1 MTPTFFTNINGL
13 LLVLAV
19 YLTGGLL
26 CLISGPRARL
36 AHPLGAATAA
46 IASALGFIATL
57 PALSAVAP
65 QHVALSWPAAGVD
78 LALTLDPLAAFFLLP
93 IFLLTFCGALYAI
106 DYLHFPDRSWRAGL
120 HWFFYNSLGA
130 SMTVVVLAANGLVFL
145 LAWEIMSLSSFF
157 LVTHD
162 YQEEKVRQAGWLYLV
177 ATHIGAAFLFFLF
190 FAASRAAG
198 SLDFASFTALRTLP
212 ADSALLLFFAALI
225 GFGAKAGLFPM
236 HVWLPDAHPAAPSHV
251 SALMSGVM
259 IKTALYGL
267 LRMLTFLP
275 PIPGWI
281 GIAVA
286 ILGIIGALFGIAMAA
301 TQTDIKRSLAYSTVE
316 NIGIIF
322 LGFGLWLFCLATGHE
337 AAAFLA
343 LIGALLHIW
352 NHSLFKGLLFLGAG
366 SLVHATGSRELSA
379 MGGLLRR
386 MPLTGSLLFFGGAA
400 ISALPP
406 LNGFISEWLLYLS
419 LFKAGQ
425 DTLAGTAVLFM
436 LLAILLALVS
446 GLVMLVMTRLLGVA
460 LQGEPRSQA
469 AATAHESSAVLL
481 IAAMLIPAG
490 LCLLVGIAPQ
500 LPLQLINGPLIAMLL
515 PNFAAADT
523 TLLPPFGPAWSFTM
537 LVALALLAIIVTVRT
552 VRRRAAGRIGT
563 WGCGYLKPDTRMA
576 YTAGS
581 YSQFAQDTVFC
592 SCITPTAASTRSAA
606 LFPPAAQFRQERLD
620 PVLTRWF
627 LPLFRKLAEQAY
639 AFRRLQAGQLSIYVL
654 YIFTTTILLLG
665 WSIMAP

>member
-1 MTPTFFTNINGL
+1 MTPLFSPDINGL
-13 LLVLAV
+13 LLALAL
-19 YLTGGLL
+19 YLAGGLL

-36 AHPLGAATAA
+36 AHLLGATTAA
-46 IASALGFIATL
+46 IASAIGFVGAL
-57 PALSAVAP
+57 PALSTAIP
-65 QHVALSWPAAGVD
+65 QQAAFVWPAAGIS

-106 DYLHFPDRSWRAGL
+106 DYLHFPARSWRAGL

-130 SMTVVVLAANGLVFL
+130 SMAVVVLAANGLVFL
-145 LAWEIMSLSSFF
+145 LAWELMSLSSFF

-212 ADSALLLFFAALI
+212 AASALPLFFAALI

-251 SALMSGVM
+251 SAIMSGVM
-259 IKTALYGL
+259 IKTAIYGL
-267 LRMLTFLP
+267 LRMLTYLP
-275 PIPGWI
+275 STPAGI
-281 GIAVA
+281 GIAIA
-286 ILGIIGALFGIAMAA
+286 ILGITGALFGIAMAA

-316 NIGIIF
+316 NIGLIF
-322 LGFGLWLFCLATGHE
+322 LGLGLWLFCQATNHE
-337 AAAFLA
+337 TAAFLA
-343 LIGALLHIW
+343 LIGTLLHIW

-366 SLVHATGSRELSA
+366 SVVHATGSRELSA

-386 MPLTGSLLFFGGAA
+386 MPLTGSLLLFGAAA

-419 LFKAGQ
+419 LFKAGRESV
-425 DTLAGTAVLFM
+425 AGTAFLFM
-436 LLAILLALVS
+436 LLAILLALTG

-460 LQGEPRSQA
+460 LQGEPRTQA
-469 AATAHESSAVLL
+469 AAEAHESSMVL
-481 IAAMLIPAG
+481 IAAMGIPAAF
-490 LCLLVGIAPQ
+490 CLLIGIVPQ
-500 LPLQLINGPLIAMLL
+500 LPLQLINGPLLALL
-515 PNFAAADT
+515 SPTSAAADT
-523 TLLPPFGPAWSFTM
+523 TVLPPFGQAWSLSM
-537 LVALALLAIIVTVRT
+537 LAALILLVALVARRT
-552 VRRRAAGRIGT
+552 LRRRTGGRIAT
-563 WGCGYLKPDTRMA
+563 WGCGYLKPSARMA

-581 YSQFAQDTVFC
+581 YSQLAQDTLFC
-592 SCITPTAASTRSAA
+592 SCVMPTATSTRSTT
-606 LFPPAAQFRQERLD
+606 LFPPPARFHQERLD
-620 PVLTRWF
+620 PALTRWF
-627 LPLFRKLAEQAY
+627 LPLFRKLAERAY
-639 AFRRLQAGQLSIYVL
+639 TYRKLQAGQLSIYVL
-654 YIFTTTILLLG
+654 YIFIATILLLG